1 MKHLL
6 LLAITLV
13 FITGCSQRQ
22 YFEPEDTQ
30 DFHKSSKAISDE
42 IIAFNR
48 DGATLD
54 NGSIITKEG
63 VLEASLPE
71 GYELINYS
79 NGKVISTNNKD
90 SILVDDKEI
99 NIGSV
104 VVAATLKDGLLA
116 LVHSDNAISLY
127 DLKDNKTVFKEYL
140 EKSYANDVRIANPH
154 FMSNIVLFPT
164 LNGKVTVVSLQN
176 YKVVRNITVDADGRF
191 NNIIFLKVVNDT
203 LVTATANKIISVG
216 DGVLNIKDYEIRDVI
231 SHNNDIYIA
240 TIDGQ
245 IIKTDISLNVMNR
258 NKYQF
263 AKIYALA
270 YGDSLYALESQGYL
284 INIADDFKTDTIYD
298 FSFDEEDKVI
308 AIDDTIYFGSE
319 YIKLK

>member
-6 LLAITLV
+6 LLAAALV

-30 DFHKSSKAISDE
+30 DFHKSSSNLGSD
-42 IIAFNR
+42 IKAFNR
-48 DGATLD
+48 DGATLE
-54 NGSIITKEG
+54 NGKIITQKG
-63 VLEASLPE
+63 ILDKALPE
-71 GYELINYS
+71 GFEFLNVS
-79 NGKVISTNNKD
+79 EGKVIATNNKD
-90 SILVDDKEI
+90 KILIDGEEI
-99 NIGSV
+99 ELGDVIIG
-104 VVAATLKDGLLA
+104 ATIKDNMLA
-116 LVHSDNAISLY
+116 LIHSNNAISLI
-127 DLKDNKTVFKEYL
+127 DLTDKKTVFKEYL
-140 EKSYANDVRIANPH
+140 EKSYANDIRIANPH

-216 DGVLNIKDYEIRDVI
+216 DGVLNIKEYEIRDVI
-231 SHNNDIYIA
+231 SHENDIYIA

-245 IIKTDISLNVMNR
+245 IIQTDISLNVMNR

-284 INIADDFKTDTIYD
+284 INISEDFKTDTIYD
-298 FSFDEEDKVI
+298 FSFDEEEDVI
-308 AIDDTIYFGSE
+308 AIDDTIYFGNE